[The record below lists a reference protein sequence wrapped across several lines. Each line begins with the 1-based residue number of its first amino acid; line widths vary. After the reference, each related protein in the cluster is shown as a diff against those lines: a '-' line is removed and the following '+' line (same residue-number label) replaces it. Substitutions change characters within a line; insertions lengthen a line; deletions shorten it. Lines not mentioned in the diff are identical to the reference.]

1 MRYKTYSQYCREV
14 FGRRMQKLTIDA
26 GFSCPNRDG
35 TLGCGGCTFC
45 NNEAFSPAYCHE
57 AKSITQQIDEGIA
70 FHSHRHRGECGYLA
84 YMQSFSNT
92 YAPLSL
98 LRERYEEALAHPAV
112 QGLVIGTR
120 PDCVDEEKLDYLAH
134 LAKSHYVMVE
144 YGIESCY
151 DRTLQLVRRGH
162 DFACTER
169 AIEATAARGIACGGH
184 LILGLPGESREDI
197 LAEADILSK
206 LPLDSLKLHQLQIL
220 KGTAMEQVYR
230 EGRAPKPFTL
240 TEYVA
245 LVRDFL
251 QRLRPDIVVE
261 RFVSEVPPR
270 WQAAPERGWKHADGT
285 PLKAEEVTKMIL
297 ESL

>member
-35 TLGCGGCTFC
+35 TLGRGGCTFC

-169 AIEATAARGIACGGH
+169 AIKATAARGIACGGH

-197 LAEADILSK
+197 LTEADILSE

-220 KGTAMEQVYR
+220 KGTVMEQAYR
-230 EGRAPKPFTL
+230 EGRTPKPFTL